1 MLSQKEIEKLRRL
14 FYENHYTVAEITRIM
29 NVSRNTCYK
38 YLKFVDFNA
47 YVKENIIQIIIKR

>member
-29 NVSRNTCYK
+29 I
-38 YLKFVDFNA
+38 F
-47 YVKENIIQIIIKR
+47 IK